1 MTDLLSSSCSGL
13 YGVFRVVK
21 KTRRMVLCI
30 LLDFVILYG
39 NNEHFQVNIKVL
51 KWGEKKAEN
60 VFN

>member
-39 NNEHFQVNIKVL
+39 NNEHFQVNI
-51 KWGEKKAEN
+51 
-60 VFN
+60 